1 MSGKNVRVSRGFL
14 VVCQECFGYLSHQK
28 LVDDRNISASDEII
42 HDLCPN
48 CTDYNRPLI
57 DDLLGSSE

>member
-1 MSGKNVRVSRGFL
+1 MAGKNVRVSRGFL
-14 VVCQECFGYLSHQK
+14 VLCQECFGYLSQQK
-28 LVDDRNISASDEII
+28 MIDARSYSVSDEII

>member
-1 MSGKNVRVSRGFL
+1 MANINIRVSRGFL
-14 VVCQECFGYLSHQK
+14 VICDECYSYLKKDEWLIK
-28 LVDDRNISASDEII
+28 LLAKSDEVI
-42 HDLCPN
+42 HELCPN

>member
-1 MSGKNVRVSRGFL
+1 MAGIRVRVSRGFL
-14 VVCQECFGYLSHQK
+14 VLCDECNTYLITEKQIDDGYAKS
-28 LVDDRNISASDEII
+28 DDLI

-48 CTDYNRPLI
+48 CTDYNKPLI

>member
-1 MSGKNVRVSRGFL
+1 MAGKNVRVSRGFL
-14 VVCQECFGYLSHQK
+14 VLCIECFDYLSQQK
-28 LVDDRNISASDEII
+28 QIDTRSISVSDEII